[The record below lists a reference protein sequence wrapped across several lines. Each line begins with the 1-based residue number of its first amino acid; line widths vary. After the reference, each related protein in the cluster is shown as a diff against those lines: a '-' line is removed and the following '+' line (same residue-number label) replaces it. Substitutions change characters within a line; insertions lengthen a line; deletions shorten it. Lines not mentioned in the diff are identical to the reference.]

1 MGKAW
6 ELTKKFGRA
15 LAADAEKQNNKNKYV
30 KAQKQTAKDVKHNK
44 APDTCPACKS
54 ATQWKLV
61 GNPKQ
66 GFSVG
71 KAAAG
76 ALIAGPI
83 GVAGGALGKK
93 KHAYVCGNCGFSHVY
108 DK

>member
-1 MGKAW
+1 MGW
-6 ELTKKFGRA
+6 MKKFLIA
-15 LAADAEKQNNKNKYV
+15 LVESTEKQNNQNKYV
-30 KAQKQTAKDVKHNK
+30 KAQKSAVKDVKKNI
-44 APDTCPACKS
+44 APSYCPSCQKS
-54 ATQWKLV
+54 TQWKLA

-76 ALIAGPI
+76 ALLVGPV

-93 KHAYVCGNCGFSHVY
+93 KHAYVCGNCGFNHVY

>member
-1 MGKAW
+1 MGKVR
-6 ELTKKFGRA
+6 ELNKKFWKA
-15 LAADAEKQNNKNKYV
+15 FVNDAVKQNDKNNYV

-44 APDTCPACKS
+44 APDRCPSCLKP
-54 ATQWKLV
+54 TQWKLV

-93 KHAYVCGNCGFSHVY
+93 KNAYVCGNCGFQHVY

>member
-1 MGKAW
+1 MGKVW
-6 ELTKKFGRA
+6 ELTKKFGVA
-15 LAADAEKQNNKNKYV
+15 LVESTEKQNNQNKHV
-30 KAQKQTAKDVKHNK
+30 KSQKQAVKEAKHNI
-44 APDTCPACKS
+44 APNTCPMCKN
-54 ATQWKLV
+54 AAQWKLV

-76 ALIAGPI
+76 AVLLGPI

-93 KHAYVCGNCGFSHVY
+93 KQSFACGSCGFNHVY